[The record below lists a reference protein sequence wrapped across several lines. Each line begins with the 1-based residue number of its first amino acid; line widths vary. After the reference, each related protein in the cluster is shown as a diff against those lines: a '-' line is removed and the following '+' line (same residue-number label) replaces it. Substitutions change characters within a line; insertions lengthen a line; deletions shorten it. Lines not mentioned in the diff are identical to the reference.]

1 MTNAVPPAVGAALRT
16 TSGVRV
22 RAPYVL
28 AGILAAVPLLL
39 LGAAAPGG
47 DSWRWLELP
56 ARMTFIAA
64 ALGIAACF
72 ARSRGAAVLVLLG
85 TAAGGFLWEL
95 VHEYLG
101 LKGLGRMDLFRDDLR
116 LIASST
122 LQLLAPWLVGALYA
136 ALAWLAIPPADGA
149 GSSTGEPAAG
159 ERLRGQLRA
168 GLWLAGAGVLAIA
181 LTVQNMSWL
190 TLENLGQRGTFR
202 SSASWPDTKI
212 LSLVVALL
220 ALAAGAAAALRAW
233 RAAPPRPSLPTA
245 TLRP

>member
-1 MTNAVPPAVGAALRT
+1 MSIAVPPADDAAPGAR
-16 TSGVRV
+16 SGV

-28 AGILAAVPLLL
+28 AGVLAAVPLLL

-72 ARSRGAAVLVLLG
+72 ARSRGTSVLVLLG

-101 LKGLGRMDLFRDDLR
+101 LKGLGRMDLFRDDLH

-122 LQLLAPWLVGALYA
+122 LQRLAPWLVGALYA
-136 ALAWLAIPPADGA
+136 ALAWLAIPPAGGA
-149 GSSTGEPAAG
+149 GSSMGEPAAG

-168 GLWLAGAGVLAIA
+168 GLWLAGVGVVAIA
-181 LTVQNMSWL
+181 LTAQNMSWL

-212 LSLVVALL
+212 LSLIAALL
-220 ALAAGAAAALRAW
+220 ALASGAAMALRAW
-233 RAAPPRPSLPTA
+233 RAAPRPSLPTA

>member
-1 MTNAVPPAVGAALRT
+1 VCWPLRMSTAVPPAADAAPRARPGA
-16 TSGVRV
+16 

-28 AGILAAVPLLL
+28 AGVLAAVPLLL

-72 ARSRGAAVLVLLG
+72 ARSRGTAVLVLFG
-85 TAAGGFLWEL
+85 TAAVGFLWEL

-116 LIASST
+116 LIASNT

-136 ALAWLAIPPADGA
+136 ALAWLAIAP
-149 GSSTGEPAAG
+149 G
-159 ERLRGQLRA
+159 ERMRGQLRA
-168 GLWLAGAGVLAIA
+168 GLWLAGVGVVAIA

-212 LSLVVALL
+212 LSLIVALL

-245 TLRP
+245 TLRS